1 MFKKQGAGDVS
12 GDIIDVKKEKEKEE
26 KEKEESKDKKEDK

>member
-1 MFKKQGAGDVS
+1 MTFKKQGAGDVS

-26 KEKEESKDKKEDK
+26 KEKESKDKKEE